1 MSNFELPVTGKMSVR
16 PGTDHPLTVIFSFLS
31 RADSTPLDQRRRA
44 EGHILDA
51 EGRVIA
57 DPAADPNANAFES
70 NPNLNFEKWGE
81 YWRKVHGVRFVHV
94 EEADDRSL
102 DRLLRYDQIHRV
114 AAGPTSLTPPP
125 YDVPVDGSG
134 RLFPTVIGHIPPYR
148 RPRWDGVAYLNFE
161 AVEDIATV
169 LANERVRT
177 KILPED
183 QTIFRDIA
191 PVLARQFIL
200 MPSPSGKE
208 AISLVIT
215 HVRRPDLDR
224 ETFQRR
230 WLNDHADVVLAQ
242 PDTRRLVQRYVQL
255 HNTGPTVKGEPFF
268 HPETSRIDGVT
279 LMGFA
284 SMNDVEEFLQTDG
297 YRTII
302 ESERAL
308 CVPDAGEYWAA
319 LNFGIVNRIHA
330 EIATRRT

>member
-1 MSNFELPVTGKMSVR
+1 MSNFDLPATGKIPVR

-44 EGHILDA
+44 EGHMLDV
-51 EGRVIA
+51 EGHVIA
-57 DPAADPNANAFES
+57 DPAADPTANAFES
-70 NPNLNFEKWGE
+70 DPNLNFEKWGE
-81 YWRKVHGVRFVHV
+81 YWRKVHGVRFVHA

-102 DRLLRYDQIHRV
+102 ERLLRYDQIHRV
-114 AAGPTSLTPPP
+114 AAGPSSLTPLP
-125 YDVPVDGSG
+125 YDVPLDENG
-134 RLFPTVIGHIPPYR
+134 RLFPTIIGHIPPYQ

-161 AVEDIATV
+161 TAEDIAAV
-169 LANERVRT
+169 LANKRVRT

-200 MPSPSGKE
+200 LPSPSGKE
-208 AISLVIT
+208 AISLVMA
-215 HVRRPDLDR
+215 HVRRPDLGR

-230 WLNDHADVVLAQ
+230 WLSEHADLVLAQ

-255 HNTGPTVKGEPFF
+255 HNIGPTVEGAPFF

-284 SMNDVEEFLQTDG
+284 SINDVEEFLQTDG
-297 YRTII
+297 YRAII
-302 ESERAL
+302 EHERAL
-308 CVPDAGEYWAA
+308 AAPDAGEYWAA

>member
-1 MSNFELPVTGKMSVR
+1 LEHPVTGKSPAH

-44 EGHILDA
+44 EGHILDS
-51 EGRVIA
+51 EGHVIA
-57 DPAADPNANAFES
+57 DPAADPAANAFEPD
-70 NPNLNFEKWGE
+70 PNVNFEKWGE
-81 YWRKVHGVRFVHV
+81 YWRKVHGVRFVHA

-102 DRLLRYDQIHRV
+102 ERLLRYDQIHRI
-114 AAGPTSLTPPP
+114 AAGPSSLAPLP
-125 YDVPVDGSG
+125 YDVPLDENG
-134 RLFPTVIGHIPPYR
+134 RLFPTVIGHIPPYQ
-148 RPRWDGVAYLNFE
+148 RPCWDGVAYLNFE
-161 AVEDIATV
+161 TAKDIATV

-200 MPSPSGKE
+200 LPSPSGRE
-208 AISLVIT
+208 AISLVMT

-224 ETFQRR
+224 ETFQKR

-255 HNTGPTVKGEPFF
+255 HNIGPTVEGAPFF
-268 HPETSRIDGVT
+268 HPETSRIDSVT
-279 LMGFA
+279 LMGFG

-297 YRTII
+297 YRAII
-302 ESERAL
+302 NSEHAL
-308 CVPDAGEYWAA
+308 SVPGAGEYWAA
-319 LNFGIVNRIHA
+319 LNFGIVNRIRT
-330 EIATRRT
+330 EIVTRRT

>member
-1 MSNFELPVTGKMSVR
+1 MSNFERPVTGKRASHT
-16 PGTDHPLTVIFSFLS
+16 GKDHPLTVIFSFLS

-44 EGHILDA
+44 EGHMLDA
-51 EGRVIA
+51 EGQVID
-57 DPAADPNANAFES
+57 DPAADPTANAFES
-70 NPNLNFEKWGE
+70 DPNLNFEKWGE
-81 YWRKVHGVRFVHV
+81 YWRKVHGVRFVHA

-102 DRLLRYDQIHRV
+102 ERLLRYDQIHRI
-114 AAGPTSLTPPP
+114 AAGPSSLAPLP
-125 YDVPVDGSG
+125 YDVPLDENG
-134 RLFPTVIGHIPPYR
+134 RLFPTVIGHIPSYR

-161 AVEDIATV
+161 TAEDIAIV
-169 LANERVRT
+169 LANARVRT

-200 MPSPSGKE
+200 LPSPMGKE
-208 AISLVIT
+208 AISLVMT
-215 HVRRPDLDR
+215 HVRLPDLNR

-230 WLNDHADVVLAQ
+230 WLNDHADLVLAQ

-255 HNTGPTVKGEPFF
+255 HNIGPTVEREPLF

-297 YRTII
+297 YVAIM

-308 CVPDAGEYWAA
+308 SIPDAGEYWTA

-330 EIATRRT
+330 ETATRRT